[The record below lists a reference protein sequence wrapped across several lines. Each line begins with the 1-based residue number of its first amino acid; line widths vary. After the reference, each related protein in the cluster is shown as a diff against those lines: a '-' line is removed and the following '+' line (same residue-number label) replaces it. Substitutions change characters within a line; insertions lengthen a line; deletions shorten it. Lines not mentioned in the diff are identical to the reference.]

1 MVDKIISI
9 LELKELDYRGIQKEL
24 RQVEQEQLDKVL
36 EYSTEEKMKPIYQRL
51 IDKMTK

>member
-24 RQVEQEQLDKVL
+24 RLVEQEQLDKVL
-36 EYSTEEKMKPIYQRL
+36 EYIKNNKL
-51 IDKMTK
+51 IIK